1 MADLESLIRQSP
13 EGLQRMVSADT
24 LSKGE
29 RLKINIARA
38 VYRETGLLLMDE
50 MTEGLDPQAEIR
62 ILEALK
68 KYGKERGIL
77 CLCISHHVETQK
89 SADRVLFM
97 EDGRIKAE
105 GTYEELC
112 GSCEAYAR
120 MTGREKA

>member
-1 MADLESLIRQSP
+1 
-13 EGLQRMVSADT
+13 
-24 LSKGE
+24 
-29 RLKINIARA
+29 
-38 VYRETGLLLMDE
+38 

-68 KYGKERGIL
+68 SCGKERGIL

-97 EDGRIKAE
+97 KDGRIEAE

-120 MTGREKA
+120 MAGRGKA